1 MDNEMTLSFIAI
13 SENEGLARM
22 VMTSFIA
29 SLDPTIDE
37 LAEFKTIVSEAV
49 TNAIIHGYEE
59 DAQGIVTIRAKRDG
73 RKISMTISDEGRG
86 ISDLEQA
93 MEPLFTTKPERERS
107 GMGFTIMESFSDH
120 LSVWSE
126 PQKGTAITFSK
137 DFSPI
142 HSKITMG
149 ER

>member
-59 DAQGIVTIRAKRDG
+59 DGEGIITIRAKRNG
-73 RKISMTISDEGRG
+73 QSITMTITDEGRG
-86 ISDLEQA
+86 IQNVEQA
-93 MEPLFTTKPERERS
+93 MEPLYTSKPERERS

-126 PQKGTAITFSK
+126 PQKGTAITFTKEFLPVQSN
-137 DFSPI
+137 FVL
-142 HSKITMG
+142 G

>member
-1 MDNEMTLSFIAI
+1 MALSFIAI

-59 DAQGIVTIRAKRDG
+59 DGKGIVTIRAKRND
-73 RKISMTISDEGRG
+73 RQITMTISDEGRG
-86 ISDLEQA
+86 IPDVEQA
-93 MEPLFTTKPERERS
+93 MEPLYTSKPENERS

-126 PQKGTAITFSK
+126 PQKGTAITFTK
-137 DFSPI
+137 DFQPI
-142 HSKITMG
+142 QSKVVMG

>member
-1 MDNEMTLSFIAI
+1 MTLSFIAI

-22 VMTSFIA
+22 VMTSFIS

-59 DAQGIVTIRAKRDG
+59 DGEGIVTIRAKRNG
-73 RKISMTISDEGRG
+73 QTITMTISDEGRG
-86 ISDLEQA
+86 IPNVEQA
-93 MEPLFTTKPERERS
+93 MEPLYTSKPERERS

-126 PQKGTAITFSK
+126 PQKGTSITFSK
-137 DFSPI
+137 EFLPI
-142 HSKITMG
+142 QSNLVLG

>member
-1 MDNEMTLSFIAI
+1 MALSFIAI

-59 DAQGIVTIRAKRDG
+59 DAQGIVTIRAKRNG
-73 RKISMTISDEGRG
+73 RQITMTISDEGKG
-86 ISDLEQA
+86 IQNVEQA
-93 MEPLFTTKPERERS
+93 MEPLFTSKPESERS

-126 PQKGTAITFSK
+126 PQKGTAITFTK
-137 DFSPI
+137 EFQPI
-142 HSKITMG
+142 QSKIVMG

>member
-1 MDNEMTLSFIAI
+1 MALSFIAI

-22 VMTSFIA
+22 VMTSFIT

-59 DAQGIVTIRAKRDG
+59 DGQGIVTIRAKRSG
-73 RKISMTISDEGRG
+73 RQITMTISDEGRG
-86 ISDLEQA
+86 IPNVEQA
-93 MEPLFTTKPERERS
+93 MEPLYTSKPENERS

-126 PQKGTAITFSK
+126 PQKGTAITFTK
-137 DFSPI
+137 DFQPI
-142 HSKITMG
+142 QSKIVMG